1 MNVLRILTALWLQIP
16 NFLCAACRRRAQ
28 RGTVQLSLEQLES
41 LLTLSNYYWTPQFHV
56 DDEFLAGIAGN
67 WMDGR
72 GPGAAPYQFPP
83 GSNDTLIID
92 SVSDE
97 NCVINVAREGV
108 LAANGTFAAIMM
120 LADNDAALVL
130 EKNVVFNGGIE
141 NNVPLNIA
149 SAIDDGPVRNLVS
162 GTRFE

>member
-1 MNVLRILTALWLQIP
+1 
-16 NFLCAACRRRAQ
+16 
-28 RGTVQLSLEQLES
+28 
-41 LLTLSNYYWTPQFHV
+41 
-56 DDEFLAGIAGN
+56 
-67 WMDGR
+67 
-72 GPGAAPYQFPP
+72 
-83 GSNDTLIID
+83 LIID